1 LDAVVHYLP
10 ADEVIM
16 LLLKKLP
23 PQALAS
29 QDIRL
34 ATPLHLAAALPDI
47 SQRMDM
53 LKTLLHK

>member
-1 LDAVVHYLP
+1 
-10 ADEVIM
+10 M

-47 SQRMDM
+47 GQRMDM
-53 LKTLLHK
+53 LKALLHK